1 MKRNANEKI
10 IYELFESPN
19 HLEPAFNNLLS
30 SGVSIDDISLL
41 MNEDVHDR
49 DFKVLERSKTKQGIA
64 AGSIVG
70 GALGGVLGGVVA
82 LGSAITGIGLVVVG
96 PALALAAAGGLIGGL
111 IGHGV
116 PEDEAKHLHAELQ
129 SGKAMLAVHVYEP
142 KMRATVEEIFRVS
155 RGETIELAS

>member
-1 MKRNANEKI
+1 MKRDTKETI
-10 IYELFESPN
+10 IYELFDSPKD
-19 HLEPAFNNLLS
+19 LEPAFDNLIS

-49 DFKVLERSKTKQGIA
+49 DFKALERSKAKQGIA

-111 IGHGV
+111 IGQGV

-129 SGKAMLAVHVYEP
+129 NGKAMLAVHVREP
-142 KMRATVEEIFRVS
+142 KMRAIVDEIFRVC